1 MEKRKRQ
8 VFVSSVGEEQVEA
21 RRGVV
26 ETVLRAGHLP
36 VGRGLTP
43 GGDGPL
49 EDVRRLID
57 GADAFVLVLGREPGP
72 VEPETGMPWSLLE
85 HGHAAERNLPRV
97 ALARNGEATS
107 FGSDELFE
115 RFEAAVAREVR
126 TYADARELALRV
138 HEFLIDTA
146 DSQPQWGRD
155 MPRQPVE
162 SLGQRAR
169 VVPPERSQAEPPR
182 RLTHISH
189 FEVVI
194 GRPR

>member
-8 VFVSSVGEEQVEA
+8 VFVSSVSEEQLEA
-21 RRGVV
+21 RRVVV

-36 VGRGLTP
+36 VGRGLAP

-49 EDVRRLID
+49 EGVQRLID

-85 HGHAAERNLPRV
+85 HGQAAGRGLPRV
-97 ALARNGEATS
+97 ALARNGQAAS
-107 FGSDELFE
+107 PGSDELFE

-146 DSQPQWGRD
+146 ESQP
-155 MPRQPVE
+155 PRERGVIRPPVE
-162 SLGQRAR
+162 GAGRRAR
-169 VVPPERSQAEPPR
+169 AVPPVTSREEPPR
-182 RLTHISH
+182 RLTHSCQ

-194 GRPR
+194 GRLR